1 MSVGLAGSGLH
12 LRYGGRDENIGG
24 SELSFLL
31 FIVLGAKRCGDDDW
45 GRWEDGWIIVMI
57 TTRFTPFEIETGEL

>member
-1 MSVGLAGSGLH
+1 MLVGLAGSGLH

-24 SELSFLL
+24 SELSLPL
-31 FIVLGAKRCGDDDW
+31 FIVLGAKRRADDDW

-57 TTRFTPFEIETGEL
+57 TTRFTTFEIKAGEV